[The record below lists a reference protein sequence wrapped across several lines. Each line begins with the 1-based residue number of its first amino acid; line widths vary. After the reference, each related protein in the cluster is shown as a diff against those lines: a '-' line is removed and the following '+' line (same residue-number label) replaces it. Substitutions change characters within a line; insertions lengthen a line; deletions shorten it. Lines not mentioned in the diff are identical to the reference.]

1 MRKNRECPCIGLQTC
16 ALYHNVRGWQI
27 VEIGHR
33 GRNSARILYLYF
45 TKPMKFQSD
54 IIFIQPN
61 AIYFEASLRCC
72 GNLVSCAICAV
83 LFSMK
88 CEEAITVSRVGDSGF
103 RTGFGLLHWGRLGK
117 CEIDV
122 ILLVFFQDFLI
133 ETK

>member
-1 MRKNRECPCIGLQTC
+1 M
-16 ALYHNVRGWQI
+16 
-27 VEIGHR
+27 VEIR
-33 GRNSARILYLYF
+33 PEYCTFILQKQLKFNEDDDDFLASSLFFF
-45 TKPMKFQSD
+45 TTINLLLTPKIITQSD
-54 IIFIQPN
+54 IILFPPN